1 MHRWDA
7 YRLAGDGFLM
17 AVVDRFRSIVRATTS
32 KRYPG
37 LHKMPSSDNFFH
49 YAAEDVGET
58 KVTASVA
65 VGEPLVIDSHQ
76 MQYRGMQIVSGDRI
90 LNSFETE
97 LIGCPINRSSLD
109 ASTRHPKRKAPMIV
123 IAALSGT

>member
-37 LHKMPSSDNFFH
+37 LHNLPSSDNFFH
-49 YAAEDVGET
+49 HAAEDIGET

-76 MQYRGMQIVSGDRI
+76 MQYRGMQIMSRDRI
-90 LNSFETE
+90 LNSLESE
-97 LIGCPINRSSLD
+97 LVGRPVNGSSLNT
-109 ASTRHPKRKAPMIV
+109 ATRHPKRKTPMIV